1 MKKQQR
7 QNGRDLFNIFK
18 YFPAVY
24 NNNDITDIINSTWIS
39 PVKWMT
45 ELAHCELLIMLSSFK
60 LFFLLKCKLA
70 YYESFLAT
78 VASSIDSVCYNSKVP
93 TKTQPE
99 HEQST
104 VTTIPPSV
112 YRCIICLDSLR
123 LDTKTFYNSHY
134 CGQQARY
141 RI

>member
-1 MKKQQR
+1 
-7 QNGRDLFNIFK
+7 
-18 YFPAVY
+18 
-24 NNNDITDIINSTWIS
+24 
-39 PVKWMT
+39 MT

-78 VASSIDSVCYNSKVP
+78 VAGSIDSVCYNSKVP

-134 CGQQARY
+134 CGQQIQDLMFKLHLKAILKKLNWLPFETFLDL
-141 RI
+141 RILFYLVLYLRKVAKL